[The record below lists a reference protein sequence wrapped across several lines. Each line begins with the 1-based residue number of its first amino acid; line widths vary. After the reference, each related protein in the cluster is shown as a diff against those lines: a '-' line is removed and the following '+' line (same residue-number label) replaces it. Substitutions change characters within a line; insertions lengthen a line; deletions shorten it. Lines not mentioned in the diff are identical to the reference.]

1 MVVKKEIIYPIFL
14 ECCQYATDTF
24 WINIFEDLAY
34 GKTPYGTYIS
44 KDFVC
49 CNYKNKE
56 FSYKIEK
63 KDSKQLYDDI
73 YLLFAKKLGL
83 LSQIDKIN
91 KKIDF
96 DNIEEE
102 IKEYKKSWVNIK
114 KKNIK
119 DLFIENYVIDMKKT
133 HNLTIKQ
140 ARYLLSTIF
149 IGMIF
154 KIITSKDIDY
164 EDGKI
169 KEIKGISFKN
179 KKIILEKNIH
189 NVEPVLTPVIII
201 QSNLLSDNWSKYL
214 EKIKKNL
221 N

>member
-1 MVVKKEIIYPIFL
+1 MVIKKEIIYPIFL

-96 DNIEEE
+96 DSIEEE

-154 KIITSKDIDY
+154 KIITSKDIQY

-169 KEIKGISFKN
+169 KEIKGITFKN

-201 QSNLLSDNWSKYL
+201 QSNLLSDNWCKYL

>member
-96 DNIEEE
+96 DSIEEE

-154 KIITSKDIDY
+154 KIISSKDIQY

-201 QSNLLSDNWSKYL
+201 QSNVLSDNWCKYL
-214 EKIKKNL
+214 EKLKKNL